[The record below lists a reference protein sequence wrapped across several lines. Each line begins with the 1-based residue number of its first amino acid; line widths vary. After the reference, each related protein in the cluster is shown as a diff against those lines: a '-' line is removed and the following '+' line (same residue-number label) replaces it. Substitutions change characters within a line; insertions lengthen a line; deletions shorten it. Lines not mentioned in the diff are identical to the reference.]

1 MDDDC
6 NTANAIS
13 AVFELVKFANSN
25 LNEGSTK
32 EFAAGVYEIL
42 DKLCNVLGI
51 ILEKEEE
58 KVGDEDYIE
67 EMIAK
72 RAQAKKDIGSK
83 RNCIKRYKRRNKVVK
98 SLISGNMEEN
108 KILGE
113 HSDLFQIIKD
123 TMELKDIDI
132 INYSPLTLAYIGD
145 GIYEIVIRTII
156 VDQANRQVNKIHK
169 AASNLVKAHTQA
181 EMIFAIMDKLTEQ
194 ELAIYK
200 RGRNAKAVTRAKNAS
215 MSDYRTATGF
225 EALMGWLYLTN
236 KSERMMLLIKEGLSI
251 IEKEEDSK

>member
-1 MDDDC
+1 M
-6 NTANAIS
+6 
-13 AVFELVKFANSN
+13 
-25 LNEGSTK
+25 
-32 EFAAGVYEIL
+32 
-42 DKLCNVLGI
+42 
-51 ILEKEEE
+51 
-58 KVGDEDYIE
+58 
-67 EMIAK
+67 
-72 RAQAKKDIGSK
+72 
-83 RNCIKRYKRRNKVVK
+83 VK

-200 RGRNAKAVTRAKNAS
+200 RGRNALAFQLAQQAVDLLARSIFLHRDNHGSFPLFLYGFRRNA
-215 MSDYRTATGF
+215 
-225 EALMGWLYLTN
+225 ALILQCFFL
-236 KSERMMLLIKEGLSI
+236 R
-251 IEKEEDSK
+251 

>member
-1 MDDDC
+1 M
-6 NTANAIS
+6 
-13 AVFELVKFANSN
+13 
-25 LNEGSTK
+25 
-32 EFAAGVYEIL
+32 
-42 DKLCNVLGI
+42 
-51 ILEKEEE
+51 
-58 KVGDEDYIE
+58 
-67 EMIAK
+67 
-72 RAQAKKDIGSK
+72 
-83 RNCIKRYKRRNKVVK
+83 VK

-132 INYSPLTLAYIGD
+132 MTLAYIGD

>member
-1 MDDDC
+1 M
-6 NTANAIS
+6 
-13 AVFELVKFANSN
+13 
-25 LNEGSTK
+25 
-32 EFAAGVYEIL
+32 
-42 DKLCNVLGI
+42 
-51 ILEKEEE
+51 
-58 KVGDEDYIE
+58 
-67 EMIAK
+67 
-72 RAQAKKDIGSK
+72 
-83 RNCIKRYKRRNKVVK
+83 VK

-169 AASNLVKAHTQA
+169 AASNLVKA